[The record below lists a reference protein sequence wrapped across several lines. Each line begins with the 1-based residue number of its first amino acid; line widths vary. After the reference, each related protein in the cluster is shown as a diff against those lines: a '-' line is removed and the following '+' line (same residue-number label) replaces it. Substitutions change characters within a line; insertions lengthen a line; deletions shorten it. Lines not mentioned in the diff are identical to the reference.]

1 MAYNLT
7 SEDCIATATELTAQ
21 VLYKTY
27 KFHIRQL
34 LQCEHNKTSR
44 PILFVSGGGIHNHYL
59 IR

>member
-1 MAYNLT
+1 MVYNLT

-27 KFHIRQL
+27 ELHITQL
-34 LQCEHNKTSR
+34 LQYEHNKTSR

-59 IR
+59 MK